1 MCQNVPLAAKT
12 RVSPAICACWFS
24 PGEAVF
30 RVVRVLRALPR
41 GAGKTTDHDE
51 PYIHDEPHMDESKS
65 DPNLGLA
72 ASSAPDTTLP
82 DSFRVGVLMERRDRP
97 DSRWLRES
105 WHLLGVV
112 LEAEPAAGDGRR
124 CIRQSDDGEQY
135 LWSGFRARLHRDE
148 LESYYH
154 NLLSPEPKIFVI
166 AHSGADGAPEPFL
179 VSLSYDEADA
189 YESGGDQIVYSAAL
203 PPVLYSWVEQYVLE
217 NYAPERRIKRK
228 RDHPGKGGVCE

>member
-1 MCQNVPLAAKT
+1 MRATLE
-12 RVSPAICACWFS
+12 
-24 PGEAVF
+24 GE
-30 RVVRVLRALPR
+30 RS
-41 GAGKTTDHDE
+41 DE
-51 PYIHDEPHMDESKS
+51 PPMNESK
-65 DPNLGLA
+65 PGLDSGPTPSKTSGPA
-72 ASSAPDTTLP
+72 LP

-112 LEAEPAAGDGRR
+112 LESESTASESRR
-124 CIRQSDDGEQY
+124 RIRQSEHGEQY
-135 LWSGFRARLHRDE
+135 LWSGFRVRLHRDE

-166 AHSGADGAPEPFL
+166 AHNGAGGAPEPFL
-179 VSLSYDEADA
+179 VSLSYDEANA
-189 YESGGDQIVYSAAL
+189 YEAGGDQMAYSAVL

-228 RDHPGKGGVCE
+228 RDDPGKGGECE